1 MKILLLTALFVS
13 SSAFAMELRCEAKY
27 NSETVLSTTISL
39 KDKAGIGEIEGF
51 RFMATAKAQNTV
63 EIEAY
68 NAYEPSRTYATGSL
82 DKAGAFVDLAVWK
95 REFLMEVRCTRL

>member
-1 MKILLLTALFVS
+1 MKSLLLTTLLVS

-27 NSETVLSTTISL
+27 NAETVLSTNISL
-39 KDKAGIGEIEGF
+39 KDKAAIGEIEGF
-51 RFMATAKAQNTV
+51 RFMASAKAQNVV

-82 DKAGAFVDLAVWK
+82 DKTGAFVDLAVWK